1 MLDRVSKGIENSF
14 MNDGGP
20 DPRRYAPATGR
31 NRNAILAVL
40 REVLPAAG
48 LVLEVGSGTGEHA
61 AFMTPNLPEGIT
73 WQPTDVDGWA
83 LPGIDAHAAM
93 ARTGRIASAIWLDA
107 AAPRW
112 PVTRADAV
120 FAANLLHIAPFR
132 VAEGLF
138 AGAGR
143 ILSRRAPLVLYGPF
157 KRHGDHTAASNAAF
171 DRQLHAQDREW
182 GIRCLDTELE
192 SLAAAAG
199 LVLEIVVPM
208 PANNFSVVW
217 RRA

>member
-1 MLDRVSKGIENSF
+1 MK
-14 MNDGGP
+14 DGGL

-40 REVLPAAG
+40 REALPAAG

-61 AFMTPNLPEGIT
+61 AFMIPSLPEGIV

-83 LPGIDAHAAM
+83 LPSIDAHAAM
-93 ARTGRIASAIWLDA
+93 ARTGRIAAAIWLDA
-107 AAPRW
+107 ALPLW

-120 FAANLLHIAPFR
+120 FAANLVHIAPFR

-143 ILSRRAPLVLYGPF
+143 ILSRRGPLVLYGPF

-171 DRQLHAQDREW
+171 DQQLRGENAEW
-182 GIRCLDTELE
+182 GIRCLDSELVP
-192 SLAAAAG
+192 LAAEAG

-208 PANNFSVVW
+208 PANNLTVIW

>member
-1 MLDRVSKGIENSF
+1 MSDSR
-14 MNDGGP
+14 P
-20 DPRRYAPATGR
+20 DPRRWAPATQR
-31 NRNAILAVL
+31 NRHAILAVL
-40 REVLPAAG
+40 REALPTAG
-48 LVLEVGSGTGEHA
+48 LVLEIGSGTGEHA
-61 AFMTPNLPEGIT
+61 AFMTPNLPEGIF
-73 WQPTDVDGWA
+73 WQPTDLDGGA
-83 LPGIDAHAAM
+83 LPSIDAHAAM
-93 ARTGRIASAIWLDA
+93 ARTERIATAICLDA
-107 AAPRW
+107 AAPLW

-143 ILSRRAPLVLYGPF
+143 ILPRRGPLVLYGPF

-171 DRQLHAQDREW
+171 DQHLRTQTPEW

-192 SLAAAAG
+192 PLAAEAG

-208 PANNFSVVW
+208 PANNFTVIW

>member
-1 MLDRVSKGIENSF
+1 MSDSR
-14 MNDGGP
+14 P
-20 DPRRYAPATGR
+20 DPRRWAPATKR

-40 REVLPAAG
+40 REALPAAG
-48 LVLEVGSGTGEHA
+48 AVLEVGSGTGEHA
-61 AFMTPNLPEGIT
+61 AFMTPSLPEGIV
-73 WQPTDVDGWA
+73 WQPTDVDAWA

-93 ARTGRIASAIWLDA
+93 ARTGRIAAAIRLDA
-107 AAPRW
+107 AAPLW

-143 ILSRRAPLVLYGPF
+143 ILSRRGPLVLYGPF
-157 KRHGDHTAASNAAF
+157 KRHGEHTAESNAAF
-171 DRQLHAQDREW
+171 DQQLRAQDPEW
-182 GIRCLDTELE
+182 GVRCLDSELE
-192 SLAAAAG
+192 PLAAEAG
-199 LVLEIVVPM
+199 LVREIVVPM
-208 PANNFSVVW
+208 PANNFTVIW